1 MRCSMHGIVYD
12 PATGE
17 SLSALCAGERLK
29 PLRSMKI
36 DGQIDLVDKRVTDLN
51 DPREC

>member
-1 MRCSMHGIVYD
+1 MHGIVYD

-17 SLSALCAGERLK
+17 SLSELCAGERLK
-29 PLRSMKI
+29 PLRSMEI